1 MALKMIA
8 AVNESL
14 LNDAGDVEAG
24 VDSSDDS
31 LNYLCLLLVIPM
43 VAVPYLSYY
52 YLRR

>member
-1 MALKMIA
+1 MIA
-8 AVNESL
+8 AVNGST
-14 LNDAGDVEAG
+14 LNDAG

-31 LNYLCLLLVIPM
+31 LNYLYLLLVIPM